1 MQNYLRRSIDEFL
14 EWQVEETRANQVR
27 DLVTASVSVSPREV
41 WDAYVQENDRA
52 QLSYVRF
59 DPAHYRDAVEV
70 TDAAVDAWM
79 EAHQEDV
86 DQEYRRQR
94 HRYTNLEEQRRA
106 RHILIQVGEDASD
119 ADRAAKRAEAEG
131 LLAQLQGGADFA
143 ALAREHSN
151 DEGSA
156 ARGGDL
162 GWFPRGRMVAP
173 FEEAAF
179 GAEPGTLID
188 HLVESRFGFHIIQVQ
203 GERSGNVPEAEAKH
217 ELAEGLYR
225 EARAGE
231 LAREAADQALAYLRD
246 GHSPEELDE
255 RLLHGWDAPAAATDE
270 GTEGAAEEGVTEGET
285 EGEDE
290 PEEPTRDA
298 RAPQVRETL
307 NFGRAERAVPG
318 PFDSGPLTVAAFEM
332 SMDAPLPEAPMQLGD
347 SWFVY
352 QLISRTEADEEG
364 FDEANQERL
373 RSRLVAQKRVETL
386 SAYIGRLRRQ
396 AEAESQVR
404 INQEILSYG
413 TQSDD
418 EDDEESGDDEE
429 ESSSDETASR

>member
-1 MQNYLRRSIDEFL
+1 MFSIDGYEL
-14 EWQVEETRANQVR
+14 RVQDAWP
-27 DLVTASVSVSPREV
+27 SV
-41 WDAYVQENDRA
+41 
-52 QLSYVRF
+52 
-59 DPAHYRDAVEV
+59 
-70 TDAAVDAWM
+70 AAVRELATDPRILALL
-79 EAHQEDV
+79 ERL
-86 DQEYRRQR
+86 YRR
-94 HRYTNLEEQRRA
+94 
-106 RHILIQVGEDASD
+106 
-119 ADRAAKRAEAEG
+119 
-131 LLAQLQGGADFA
+131 
-143 ALAREHSN
+143 
-151 DEGSA
+151 
-156 ARGGDL
+156 
-162 GWFPRGRMVAP
+162 
-173 FEEAAF
+173 
-179 GAEPGTLID
+179 
-188 HLVESRFGFHIIQVQ
+188 
-203 GERSGNVPEAEAKH
+203 
-217 ELAEGLYR
+217 
-225 EARAGE
+225 
-231 LAREAADQALAYLRD
+231 
-246 GHSPEELDE
+246 
-255 RLLHGWDAPAAATDE
+255 PAI
-270 GTEGAAEEGVTEGET
+270 
-285 EGEDE
+285 
-290 PEEPTRDA
+290 PM
-298 RAPQVRETL
+298 QTL